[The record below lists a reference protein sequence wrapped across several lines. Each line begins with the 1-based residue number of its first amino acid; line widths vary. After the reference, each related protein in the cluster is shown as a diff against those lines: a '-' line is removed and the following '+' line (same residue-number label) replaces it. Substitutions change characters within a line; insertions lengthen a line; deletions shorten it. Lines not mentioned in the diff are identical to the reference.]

1 MAGSIGGG
9 MAHSPERLCGGA
21 WTRLCGETNV
31 WGNRRARAAAPSARG
46 SGSASSGNGHGMGA
60 RGLGLEGTM
69 DMVAG
74 TLGLSAPPRLLGT
87 RPLVAPGRTL
97 VLGPGPLAA
106 TVAKVFRL
114 RRTSHHAHFR
124 QGTDDGLRRRKP

>member
-1 MAGSIGGG
+1 
-9 MAHSPERLCGGA
+9 MAHRPERLYGGT
-21 WTRLCGETNV
+21 WTRLYGEANF
-31 WGNRRARAAAPSARG
+31 WGNRRARTAAPSARG

-69 DMVAG
+69 DMVAR
-74 TLGLSAPPRLLGT
+74 TLGLPAPSLRLLGT

-106 TVAKVFRL
+106 TVTAK
-114 RRTSHHAHFR
+114 
-124 QGTDDGLRRRKP
+124 